1 MKAAVLSAYGNEEQI
16 QYIKEYDKPIPKEYE
31 LLVKVKACAL
41 SDLDLQVRK
50 GYFKELIQLPIIV
63 GYDVSGT
70 IEDIGRHVTQ
80 FKIGDEVVGMCSID
94 SQLGGCSEYTLLN
107 SFNCVIRPP
116 LIQPETAVTGL
127 REGLRAYTALQYSA
141 KMTAGDTILVLN
153 GADATGH
160 IAIQLASIWGAKV
173 ITTAATNEEVNYLQD
188 MKIKITKIIDTSSD
202 NLVDCVLEETGGFG
216 VDCVIDTNFSPTSV
230 LPIDKDTDENFQF
243 LSKRKYEIL
252 RCLGINGRWV
262 TSTYNLQLDPTDSR
276 ALFLKGASI
285 SYLFEH
291 TWILSNAQQGRFLH
305 ILTDLMEK
313 IAQEKVQLKLFKT
326 FPLEKIRE
334 AYRTLDT
341 NKIGKIVIKL

>member
-1 MKAAVLSAYGNEEQI
+1 MY
-16 QYIKEYDKPIPKEYE
+16 
-31 LLVKVKACAL
+31 
-41 SDLDLQVRK
+41 
-50 GYFKELIQLPIIV
+50 
-63 GYDVSGT
+63 
-70 IEDIGRHVTQ
+70 
-80 FKIGDEVVGMCSID
+80 
-94 SQLGGCSEYTLLN
+94 
-107 SFNCVIRPP
+107 
-116 LIQPETAVTGL
+116 
-127 REGLRAYTALQYSA
+127 
-141 KMTAGDTILVLN
+141 
-153 GADATGH
+153 ATGH

-188 MKIKITKIIDTSSD
+188 MKIKISKIIDTSSD
-202 NLVDCVLEETGGFG
+202 NLVDCVLEETGGLG
-216 VDCVIDTNFSPTSV
+216 VDCVIDTNFSATSV
-230 LPIDKDTDENFQF
+230 VPIDKDTDENFQF

-252 RCLGINGRWV
+252 RCLGINGRWI

-313 IAQEKVQLKLFKT
+313 IAQEKVQPKLFKT